1 MKERKATRGLLLL
14 SYLIL
19 VTQGISTRTVIQR
32 ENTREI
38 LTHRG
43 VNKTIMMEGGDVYD
57 CVNLNL
63 QPAFD
68 HPLLKDH
75 KIQMEPSS
83 LPVGK
88 NRKYPFLQVAHLS
101 LVECPPGTVP
111 VLRNNRRDQ
120 IAVHIMDQEM
130 NNDDQLEVAG
140 IKYSDD
146 LFGVRATINVYEPK
160 VKKDSKD
167 ISQSG
172 MQIDNGPMGH
182 IESVV
187 ACYSVAPSYTGDGFA
202 RFHVAWR
209 DVILKKSCYDHTC
222 PGFVQVSHRV
232 GLGGRVLPVSVYN
245 GPQYVIDILIF
256 KDPKTKNWWV
266 AYGEEKTLI
275 GYWPNSL
282 FSQIK
287 YKGNFSF
294 WGGQVSGPTASSHSP
309 QIGSGHFATEGYG
322 KAAFMRN
329 IQIVDGNSK
338 LVTPNKDKD
347 IVGTS
352 DLKKY
357 SVDGYEVNKHGM
369 HMYYGG
375 PGNLV

>member
-75 KIQMEPSS
+75 KIQVHDVHKHMIYNHY
-83 LPVGK
+83 LLK
-88 NRKYPFLQVAHLS
+88 
-101 LVECPPGTVP
+101 CTI

-130 NNDDQLEVAG
+130 NNDDQLE
-140 IKYSDD
+140 Y
-146 LFGVRATINVYEPK
+146 
-160 VKKDSKD
+160 SKD

-182 IESVV
+182 IESV
-187 ACYSVAPSYTGDGFA
+187 
-202 RFHVAWR
+202 R
-209 DVILKKSCYDHTC
+209 DAILKKSCYDHTC

-322 KAAFMRN
+322 KASFMRN